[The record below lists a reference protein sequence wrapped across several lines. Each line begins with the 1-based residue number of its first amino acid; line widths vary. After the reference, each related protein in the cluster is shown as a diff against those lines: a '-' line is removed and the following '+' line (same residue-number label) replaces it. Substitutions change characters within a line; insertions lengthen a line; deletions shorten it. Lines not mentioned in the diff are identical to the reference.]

1 MIGESI
7 RTWRQKNSMTQKE
20 LGERLGVR
28 AQTVSS
34 WETNRTEP
42 DIGTVE
48 ALAAALHCRK
58 TDLIGEEL
66 SQRDAVLSPEE
77 TDLLQAFRKLSR
89 PEQIMVLRS
98 VGVEI
103 KKDHSESLTEAG

>member
-7 RTWRQKNSMTQKE
+7 RVWRHKNNMTQRE
-20 LGERLGVR
+20 LGELLGVR

-66 SQRDAVLSPEE
+66 AQTDMILSPEE

-103 KKDHSESLTEAG
+103 KKDPSESLTEVG